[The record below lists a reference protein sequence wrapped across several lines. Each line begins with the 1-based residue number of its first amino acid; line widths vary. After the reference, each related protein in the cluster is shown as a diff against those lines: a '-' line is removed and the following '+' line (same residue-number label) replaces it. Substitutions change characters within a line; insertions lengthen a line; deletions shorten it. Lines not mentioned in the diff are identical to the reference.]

1 MNANTSLN
9 QPNGKSDLTS
19 RVRRRMLQ
27 VVIQTLLIAAILF
40 IASGRLDWGWAW
52 AYLGVGVGILL
63 INTLVLSPELI
74 AERGQPKENVK
85 DWDRILTTLTLFPTL
100 GALIVIGLD
109 ERYGWSPQL
118 AWAIHLIALAFLA
131 LGQGLFTWAMASNK
145 FFSTAVRIQMDR
157 SHIVAT
163 SGPYQYI
170 RHPGYIGY
178 LVSWI
183 ATSLALGSLW
193 ALFPAGLVMGLF
205 VIRTALEDRTL
216 LEELDGYQD
225 YAKQVRYRLLPGIW

>member
-1 MNANTSLN
+1 MNANTSVN
-9 QPNGKSDLTS
+9 QSNGKSDLTS
-19 RVRRRMLQ
+19 GVRKRMLQ

-40 IASGRLDWGWAW
+40 ISSGRLDWGWAW
-52 AYLGVGVGILL
+52 AYLGVGVGILI
-63 INTLVLSPELI
+63 INVLVMPPELI

-100 GALIVIGLD
+100 GGLIVIGLD

-118 AWAIHLIALAFLA
+118 AWGTRLIALAFLA

-157 SHIVAT
+157 GHTVA
-163 SGPYQYI
+163 SGGPYRYV
-170 RHPGYIGY
+170 RHPGYVGY
-178 LVSWI
+178 IISWL

-193 ALFPAGLVMGLF
+193 ALIPAGLVMGLM
-205 VIRTALEDRTL
+205 VVRTALEDRTL
-216 LEELDGYQD
+216 REELDGYQD
-225 YAKQVRYRLLPGIW
+225 YAARVRYRLLPGMW

>member
-1 MNANTSLN
+1 MNANVSVN

-19 RVRRRMLQ
+19 RVRKRMLQ

-40 IASGRLDWGWAW
+40 ISSGRLDWGWAW
-52 AYLGVGVGILL
+52 AYLGVGVGILV
-63 INTLVLSPELI
+63 INTLVLPPELI

-109 ERYGWSPQL
+109 ERFEWSPQL
-118 AWAIHLIALAFLA
+118 AWGIHLIALAFLA

-145 FFSTAVRIQMDR
+145 FFSTAVRIQTDR
-157 SHIVAT
+157 SHAVAS
-163 SGPYQYI
+163 SGPYRYV
-170 RHPGYIGY
+170 RHPGYVGY
-178 LVSWI
+178 IISWL

-193 ALFPAGLVMGLF
+193 ALIPVGLVMCLL
-205 VIRTALEDRTL
+205 VLRTALEDKTL

-225 YAKQVRYRLLPGIW
+225 YAARVRYRLLPGVW